1 MNDIQRLYKVV
12 STIVNVKQQDLNLS
26 TYIDWIASLKEFL
39 TLMPLTTNVG
49 IQQSQIDKFFVVSTL
64 TGLRLDLEI
73 VKDQILVG
81 P

>member
-12 STIVNVKQQDLNLS
+12 STIVNVKQQDLDLS

-64 TGLRLDLEI
+64 IGLRLDLEI
-73 VKDQILVG
+73 VKDQILDG